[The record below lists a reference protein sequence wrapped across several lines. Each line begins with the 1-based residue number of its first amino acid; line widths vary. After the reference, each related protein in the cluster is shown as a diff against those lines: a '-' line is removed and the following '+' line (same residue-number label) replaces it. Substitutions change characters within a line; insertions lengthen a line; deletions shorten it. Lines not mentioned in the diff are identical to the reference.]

1 MEKDVADDEKDK
13 LWVGFTKFE
22 RRRTPC
28 EYAAGLLIAPD
39 LLAREYKGDV
49 IVFPDLSQHVLFKDH
64 ALVTEAPHGKKNNTP
79 IAFLL
84 QHHRIVENSQVLR
97 HRARK

>member
-1 MEKDVADDEKDK
+1 LEKDVADDEKDK

-64 ALVTEAPHGKKNNTP
+64 ALVTEVPHGK
-79 IAFLL
+79 
-84 QHHRIVENSQVLR
+84 
-97 HRARK
+97 